1 MKEVHSKLVDVV
13 LLTHE
18 DGSTML
24 CRGGEDAVRKFWN
37 LWPIVKAE
45 FTGEKQLL
53 QLWKLNIVNNY
64 IDIFNLKNNKI
75 KILKLDGWGETSYK
89 NLINSINASKKI
101 DG

>member
-1 MKEVHSKLVDVV
+1 MKEVHSELVDVV

-24 CRGGEDAVRKFWN
+24 CRGGEDAVRKFWD

-53 QLWKLNIVNNY
+53 QSIY
-64 IDIFNLKNNKI
+64 ADEE
-75 KILKLDGWGETSYK
+75 DQPYK
-89 NLINSINASKKI
+89 PTTHM
-101 DG
+101 

>member
-1 MKEVHSKLVDVV
+1 MKEVQSQLVDVV

-24 CRGGEDAVRKFWN
+24 CRGGEDAVRKFWD

-53 QLWKLNIVNNY
+53 QTIDADEIDQPY
-64 IDIFNLKNNKI
+64 IP
-75 KILKLDGWGETSYK
+75 TTHM
-89 NLINSINASKKI
+89 
-101 DG
+101 